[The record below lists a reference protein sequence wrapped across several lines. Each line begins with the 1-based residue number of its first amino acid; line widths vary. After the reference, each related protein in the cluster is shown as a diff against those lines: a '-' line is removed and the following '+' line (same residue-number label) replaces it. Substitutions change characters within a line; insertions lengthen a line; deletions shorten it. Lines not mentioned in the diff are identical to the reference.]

1 MSNINLEAYNKLSTA
16 FAYAQQIKGS
26 ADARGADSVVRLQG
40 GDALSCSYSNAD
52 APRGLFNIAA
62 RNQDQKAL
70 NDATRAVFRQAV
82 IDIFGTS
89 IDDVPKKVRSAM
101 CLSDYGHGKPLT
113 ARRILAVNKAVD
125 AELKA
130 FAKQFGITGGAA
142 GQIASIVAKDSGLSN
157 VANPRETFQD
167 RVNRHGKASTTTLIA
182 DQMAGNK
189 HFHSFSVDFAR
200 GMGIS
205 LGGKK
210 VKTRDPAAARDKI
223 VQFLTG
229 NRRATFADADP
240 ATQRKAGVLMS
251 VMHQGSFGIAMGAV
265 GTGFDPQ
272 DKDTKFMATEGTAMG
287 GAQTNGFSVTKDG
300 AGNIT
305 IKGTAKFLRH
315 ATLMANNDKQQLT
328 GATDDDGSYVQYNIE
343 IRIPAGDMEK
353 FAEADWSKCS
363 TAEATRIEQNNHLE
377 DRFQK
382 AADTIEDGYKFTGSV
397 NVSLKAKINAIY
409 DLPTMYDRINNRN
422 NH

>member
-1 MSNINLEAYNKLSTA
+1 MSNINLAAYDKLSAA

-26 ADARGADSVVRLQG
+26 ADARGANSVVRLQG
-40 GDALSCSYSNAD
+40 GDALACSYSNAD
-52 APRGLFNIAA
+52 ASRGLFNRDA
-62 RNQDQKAL
+62 RSQDQKAL
-70 NDATRAVFRQAV
+70 ND
-82 IDIFGTS
+82 
-89 IDDVPKKVRSAM
+89 
-101 CLSDYGHGKPLT
+101 
-113 ARRILAVNKAVD
+113 
-125 AELKA
+125 
-130 FAKQFGITGGAA
+130 
-142 GQIASIVAKDSGLSN
+142 
-157 VANPRETFQD
+157 
-167 RVNRHGKASTTTLIA
+167 
-182 DQMAGNK
+182 
-189 HFHSFSVDFAR
+189 
-200 GMGIS
+200 
-205 LGGKK
+205 
-210 VKTRDPAAARDKI
+210 AARDKI

-272 DKDTKFMATEGTAMG
+272 DKDTKFMATGGTAMG

-343 IRIPAGDMEK
+343 IRIPAGDMDK
-353 FAEADWSKCS
+353 FAEADWTKCS

-382 AADTIEDGYKFTGSV
+382 AADTIGDGYKFTGSV
-397 NVSLKAKINAIY
+397 NVSLKAKINAVY
-409 DLPTMYDRINNRN
+409 DLPTMYERNNNRN